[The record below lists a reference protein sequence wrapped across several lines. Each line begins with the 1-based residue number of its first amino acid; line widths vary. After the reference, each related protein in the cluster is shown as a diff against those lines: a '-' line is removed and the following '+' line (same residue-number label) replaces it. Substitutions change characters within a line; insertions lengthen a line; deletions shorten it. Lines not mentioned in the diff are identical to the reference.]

1 MGNLGLNHVDII
13 VTDLQRSVAFYR
25 KVFGLRQIR
34 RDGDIAIVLKTPGA
48 HDRLTLVQGDPSQP
62 MGIKTG
68 VRHFGFR
75 VQADSEVDRIA
86 GKIDAA
92 GGTVLRRFTLGR
104 CASIICADPDG
115 YELEITAYDPDPVD

>member
-13 VTDLQRSVAFYR
+13 VTDLQRSLAFYQR
-25 KVFGLRQIR
+25 VFGLRQIR
-34 RDGDIAIVLKTPGA
+34 RDGSVAVVLKTPGA

-62 MGIKTG
+62 TGVKAG

-75 VQADSEVDRIA
+75 VQVDSEVDTIA
-86 GKIDAA
+86 GEIEAA
-92 GGTVLRRFTLGR
+92 GGTVLRRFTLGA

-115 YELEITAYDPDPVD
+115 YELEITPYDPDPVD